1 MRKII
6 KKILMESDFN
16 WAEELLDQTP
26 NHYNMDYKD
35 LTEFLNQYFKINK
48 SPKLGRTYQAKME
61 DDYFIIDDETGI
73 YVSFSKKRNN
83 PFEVIIDSLENN
95 LHDLHGTRGSYDL
108 LYREY
113 NDVYNTLRPLIKN
126 EITEQANNMDWF
138 DIDDITEPK
147 GIALANIIEEYLI
160 KEELPYYVKIKKNEN
175 GRLISINDLM
185 GSYIKEWDFNFTIE
199 NIKHRLET
207 AINDYPE
214 TTSIGGDFRNLN
226 KILKPLFDTLK

>member
-6 KKILMESDFN
+6 KKILMEFDYE
-16 WAEELLDQTP
+16 WAEELLDQTA
-26 NHYNMDYKD
+26 NHYNMDDKD

-48 SPKLGRTYQAKME
+48 SPELGRTYQAQME
-61 DDYFIIDDETGI
+61 NDNFIIRDETGI
-73 YVSFSKKRNN
+73 YISFSKKRNN
-83 PFEVIIDSLENN
+83 PFEVIIKSLEDSLHN
-95 LHDLHGTRGSYDL
+95 LRNGDNL
-108 LYREY
+108 LYQEY
-113 NDVYNTLRPLIKN
+113 NDLYNTLRPLIKN

-160 KEELPYYVKIKKNEN
+160 KEELPYYVKIKNEN

-199 NIKHRLET
+199 NIKHGLET

-214 TTSIGGDFRNLN
+214 TTSIGGDFRNLY